1 MKHLKMILYGEPGVG
16 KSTFAFGA
24 PKPFFIT
31 TDANYEYLEDLG
43 AKEEN
48 HIRVRNWRE
57 CLKAF
62 TQTYDEYETI
72 VVDLLEDTFKMC
84 ENDFCMEKNIDHI
97 SDLGYGKGYD
107 ISRNNFYIG
116 IMKLLG
122 REDKSVILL
131 MHGLTTVQKD
141 RRGVEHTIYAP
152 TNRLPDKVADV
163 LEGAVRYCLRCY
175 IKNELVGDKSVKK
188 RYLKLV
194 PEEGE
199 YGIARGLDESKV
211 PTDIPLDFTTFANLI
226 GLEKNETTTTKK
238 VEPKKVVVEK
248 VIIKESEEP
257 VITGEVV
264 GSKEEPKPTVE
275 HAKKTTEDKLA
286 KLKKKVGKVEIVEE
300 PKVETKEPDPTIPKF
315 IPDEELPWE
324 VDEKK
329 KVDSKTAEVKEEPKV
344 ETKEEPKNE
353 TLSANDKLE
362 AIKAKILAMKQ
373 GKK

>member
-31 TDANYEYLEDLG
+31 TDGNYEYLEDLG

-48 HIRVRNWRE
+48 HIRVKNWRE

-62 TQTYDEYETI
+62 AQPYDEYETI

-84 ENDFCMEKNIDHI
+84 ENDFCIEKNIDHI

-163 LEGAVRYCLRCY
+163 LEGSVRYCLRCY

-211 PTDIPLDFTTFANLI
+211 PTDIPLDFDTFANLI
-226 GLEKNETTTTKK
+226 GLEKTETTKK
-238 VEPKKVVVEK
+238 VEVKKVELKKVV
-248 VIIKESEEP
+248 
-257 VITGEVV
+257 
-264 GSKEEPKPTVE
+264 EEPKVEAKPVEVKQEEPTPVVE
-275 HAKKTTEDKLA
+275 LKKPTTEEKLA
-286 KLKKKVGKVEIVEE
+286 KLKKKVGKVEVVEE
-300 PKVETKEPDPTIPKF
+300 PKVVAKEPDSTMPKF

-329 KVDSKTAEVKEEPKV
+329 KTDVKPDEVKQEEPKV
-344 ETKEEPKNE
+344 ETKEEPKKNG
-353 TLSANDKLE
+353 TLSANDKLD
-362 AIKAKILAMKQ
+362 ALKAKILAMKQ
-373 GKK
+373 AQQK